1 MVFFSPKSPAMQ
13 LGFFKGIEGALRNIE
28 EQKVKEEQD
37 ARKEAKKAA
46 LIAADVE
53 QSQLANKQEDD
64 LIKSSIKRDV
74 SFMNKLQ
81 GIIDNNPE
89 SFEGVEDPMEALLQ
103 SIATEKR
110 FFHPEKSPDVFIPFS
125 KQRLSLSGNDITA
138 FVEGIERYKKKQAL
152 SKPAPTMETQMS
164 FLESRTTE
172 GRRQAVEDKLRP
184 NLSTSEGRQAYERS
198 LAGLPVESPETPARM
213 FPGQKEVFQQ
223 NQRNFS
229 EKVLATTLYG
239 GMINIPIN
247 KNAMGV
253 DQLDT
258 EKMAVSLAKKRKRTL
273 KPNEGYTQDE
283 VEAAEANFRRL
294 ESGYIEYRS
303 TFTERYGTKF
313 NEQTEQQAVKDY
325 VDFLLILNNKPN
337 IADLSSDLIYP
348 DDFIKKVNQ
357 LIKQANGID
366 NALANVRQQK
376 DPDINNKKNDEK
388 KNDEDKSKTTTDDKK
403 KKPVINN
410 EKKEVKKETP
420 KDAESLT
427 LFGDPLI
434 PKLAKEKGLEIYTK
448 QLESLKL
455 EGMTGAELSRRT
467 DEFLSGD
474 EFKFKVGDKTYKAR
488 FDKRPPNIIPAS
500 VEVIN
505 E

>member
-1 MVFFSPKSPAMQ
+1 MGFFSPAMQ
-13 LGFFKGIEGALRNIE
+13 LGVYKGIEGALKNIE
-28 EQKVKEEQD
+28 EQKVEEEQR
-37 ARKEAKKAA
+37 ARQDAKKAA
-46 LIAADVE
+46 ILAANVE
-53 QSQLANKQEDD
+53 ESQLANKQEDD

-125 KQRLSLSGNDITA
+125 KQRLSLAGNDITA

-152 SKPAPTMETQMS
+152 SKQTPTMETQMS

-172 GRRQAVEDKLRP
+172 GRRRAVEDKLRP

-223 NQRNFS
+223 NQRNFA
-229 EKVLATTLYG
+229 EKALATTLYG
-239 GMINIPIN
+239 GMVNIPTDRTP
-247 KNAMGV
+247 MG
-253 DQLDT
+253 DT
-258 EKMAVSLAKKRKRTL
+258 QIDTGRLFDSLIKKRKRTL
-273 KPNEGYTQDE
+273 KDNKPYTQDE

-294 ESGYIEYRS
+294 ESGYIEFRS
-303 TFTERYGTKF
+303 TFTDRYGTKF

-325 VDFLLILNNKPN
+325 VDFLLILNNKSN

-376 DPDINNKKNDEK
+376 DPNINNKNNDEK
-388 KNDEDKSKTTTDDKK
+388 KNGEDKSKTIEEKKMNKLIVPTEKDGTPTTQNKK
-403 KKPVINN
+403 VLTPEISDLTETTKKPILKSIA
-410 EKKEVKKETP
+410 EK
-420 KDAESLT
+420 
-427 LFGDPLI
+427 
-434 PKLAKEKGLEIYTK
+434 KGLEIYRK
-448 QLESLKL
+448 QLESFKL
-455 EGMTGAELSRRT
+455 EGMSGSNASSRAGELLSD
-467 DEFLSGD
+467 DEFTFEAG
-474 EFKFKVGDKTYKAR
+474 GKTYKAR
-488 FDKRPPNIIPAS
+488 FGKRPPN

>member
-1 MVFFSPKSPAMQ
+1 MGFFSPAMQ
-13 LGFFKGIEGALRNIE
+13 LGVYKGIEGALKNIE

-37 ARKEAKKAA
+37 ARNDAKKAA

-125 KQRLSLSGNDITA
+125 KQRLSLAGNDITA

-198 LAGLPVESPETPARM
+198 LAGLPVERPETPARM

-239 GMINIPIN
+239 GMINIPID

-376 DPDINNKKNDEK
+376 DPDINNKKDDRKTEEK
-388 KNDEDKSKTTTDDKK
+388 KQKQIKK
-403 KKPVINN
+403 KSETIN
-410 EKKEVKKETP
+410 KEVKKETP
-420 KDAESLT
+420 KDEESLT

-434 PKLAKEKGLEIYTK
+434 PKLAKEKGLEIYRK

-455 EGMTGAELSRRT
+455 EGMSGAELSRRT

-474 EFKFKVGDKTYKAR
+474 EFTFEAGGKTYKAR
-488 FDKRPPNIIPAS
+488 FGKRPPN

>member
-37 ARKEAKKAA
+37 ARQDAKKAA

-125 KQRLSLSGNDITA
+125 KQRLSLAGNDITA

-184 NLSTSEGRQAYERS
+184 NLSTQEGRQAYERS

-223 NQRNFS
+223 NQRNFA
-229 EKVLATTLYG
+229 EKALATTLYG
-239 GMINIPIN
+239 GMVNIPTDRTP
-247 KNAMGV
+247 MG
-253 DQLDT
+253 DT
-258 EKMAVSLAKKRKRTL
+258 QIDTGRLFDSLIKKRKRTL
-273 KPNEGYTQDE
+273 KDNKPYTQDE

-294 ESGYIEYRS
+294 ESGYIEFRA
-303 TFTERYGTKF
+303 TFTDRYGTKF

-325 VDFLLILNNKPN
+325 VDFLLILNNKSN

-376 DPDINNKKNDEK
+376 DPDINNENNDEK
-388 KNDEDKSKTTTDDKK
+388 KNGEDKSKTVTREEKQMNQLIVPTEKVRKK
-403 KKPVINN
+403 GLIPENQ
-410 EKKEVKKETP
+410 EK
-420 KDAESLT
+420 AI
-427 LFGDPLI
+427 DPSI

-448 QLESLKL
+448 QLEQFKIG
-455 EGMTGAELSRRT
+455 GMSGANASRRAG
-467 DEFLSGD
+467 ELLSGD
-474 EFKFKVGDKTYKAR
+474 EFKFEVGGKTYKAR
-488 FDKRPPNIIPAS
+488 FGKRPPN